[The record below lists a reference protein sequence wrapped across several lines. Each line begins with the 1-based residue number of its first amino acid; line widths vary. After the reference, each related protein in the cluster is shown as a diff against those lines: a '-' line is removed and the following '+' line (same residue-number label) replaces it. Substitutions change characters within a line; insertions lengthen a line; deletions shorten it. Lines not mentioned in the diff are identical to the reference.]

1 MFHPIYKAN
10 SLVLGNPDSPVGV
23 VTLWTL
29 RKKVAERLDPQH
41 YAAIGQLYSPTQGI
55 DYLVRNLLANP
66 SIRFVALTGHDLSGS
81 GQALRAFFEKGFDA
95 GKTSL
100 GAPCW
105 RIRCDLESFVD
116 SEIDGEALERLRAN
130 VRLVVCEDQAALT
143 GVVAELGSQRPGPY
157 AEPALFE
164 KREPEAQTAVGE
176 NAAYVVRGQ
185 TVAETWIQ
193 LLQVIWNFGRI
204 GQTHYDSRQ
213 KEVLDLVSIVSS
225 EDPDSLF
232 VPDYLP
238 CTPELLERYFPT
250 VLTAEMPSGNGKG
263 QGEIRYTYGQRLRS
277 YFGVDQ
283 IGDVIAKLVR
293 ERDSRSAAASLW
305 DPTRDHKIGGSPC
318 LNHLWFRIVEDRL
331 NLTSVIRSND
341 MYKAWPENAFALRR
355 LQEIVRQSVETASG
369 EKVGLGELIIVSESA
384 HIYDDDWDATE
395 HVLARHY
402 PELAARLR
410 ERRDPRGN
418 FVVEIEPDGLR
429 VERISGSGEHVKNYY
444 GKTAAALVRQITHD
458 LAVSQVEHALYLGG
472 ELQKAELAYRFPE
485 QFRYVQ
491 DRSLETRAEVA
502 PEG

>member
-1 MFHPIYKAN
+1 MFKPIYKSN
-10 SLVLGNPDSPVGV
+10 SLILGNPDSPVGV

-29 RKKVAERLDPQH
+29 RKKVAERLDAND
-41 YAAIGQLYSPTQGI
+41 YAAIGQLYSPTQGV

-66 SIRFVALTGHDLSGS
+66 SIQYVVLTGHDLSGS

-116 SEIDGEALERLRAN
+116 PEIDQGALDRLREH
-130 VRLVVCEDQAALT
+130 VRLVVCEDQSELP
-143 GVVAELGSQRPGPY
+143 GIVAELGAQRPRPY
-157 AEPALFE
+157 AEPAVFE
-164 KREPEAQTAVGE
+164 KREPEARTAVGE
-176 NAAYVVRGQ
+176 NAVYVVRGQ

-193 LLQVIWNFGRI
+193 LLQVIWSFGRVS
-204 GQTHYDSRQ
+204 QTHYDSRQ
-213 KEVLDLVSIVSS
+213 KEILDLVSIVSS
-225 EDPDSLF
+225 EDPDNLF

-238 CTPELLERYFPT
+238 CTAEQLERYFPT

-283 IGDVIAKLVR
+283 IEDVTAKLVR

-305 DPTRDHKIGGSPC
+305 DPTRDHRIGGSPC

-331 NLTSVIRSND
+331 NLTAVIRSND
-341 MYKAWPENAFALRR
+341 MYKAWTENAFALRR
-355 LQEIVRQSVETASG
+355 LQQVVRQSVEAAAG
-369 EKVGLGELIIVSESA
+369 DRVGLGELIIVSESA

-395 HVLARHY
+395 HVLARNY
-402 PELAARLR
+402 PELAARIR

-418 FVVEIEPDGLR
+418 FVIEVEPDGLR
-429 VERISGSGEHVKNYY
+429 VERISGSGEHVKHYY
-444 GKTAAALVRQITHD
+444 GKTAAAIVRQVTHD

-472 ELQKAELAYRFPE
+472 ELQKAEIAYRLQG

-491 DRSLETRAEVA
+491 DRALETRSEEALK
-502 PEG
+502 G